1 MKIIWTE
8 TALESYEEIVNY
20 ISHKFTMKE
29 AVDFLDKTEARLV
42 NISNNFE
49 IGSQYKKTEYRK
61 FLISKQTYLFY
72 KIENQTIYLSVFWNN
87 AKNPLGL
94 NTILRT

>member
-8 TALESYEEIVNY
+8 TALESYEEIIDY
-20 ISHKFTMKE
+20 ISYKFTMKE
-29 AVDFLDKTEARLV
+29 AVDFLDKTEVSLV
-42 NISNNFE
+42 IISNNFE

-61 FLISKQTYLFY
+61 LLITKQTYLFY
-72 KIENQTIYLSVFWNN
+72 KIINQTIYLSVFWNN
-87 AKNPLGL
+87 GKNPIGL

>member
-20 ISHKFTMKE
+20 ISYKFTMKE
-29 AVDFLDKTEARLV
+29 AVDFLDKTEAILV
-42 NISNNFE
+42 VISNNFE
-49 IGSQYKKTEYRK
+49 AGSRYKKTEYRK
-61 FLISKQTYLFY
+61 FLIAKQTYLFY

-87 AKNPLGL
+87 AKNPLQL

>member
-8 TALESYEEIVNY
+8 TALESYEEIVTY

-29 AVDFLDKTEARLV
+29 AVDFLDKTEASLII
-42 NISNNFE
+42 ISNNFE
-49 IGSQYKKTEYRK
+49 VGSQYKKTKYRK
-61 FLISKQTYLFY
+61 FLIAKQTYFFY
-72 KIENQTIYLSVFWNN
+72 KIENQTVYLSVFRNN
-87 AKNPLGL
+87 AKNPIGL

>member
-8 TALESYEEIVNY
+8 TALESYEEIVDY
-20 ISHKFTMKE
+20 ISFKFTSKE
-29 AVDFLDKTEARLV
+29 AVDFLDKTEASLLI
-42 NISNNFE
+42 ISNNFE
-49 IGSQYKKTEYRK
+49 VGSQYKKTGYRK
-61 FLISKQTYLFY
+61 FLIAKQTYLFY

-87 AKNPLGL
+87 AKNPISL

>member
-8 TALESYEEIVNY
+8 TALESFEEIVDY
-20 ISHKFTMKE
+20 INNKFTLKE
-29 AVDFLDKTEARLV
+29 ANDFLDKTEASLII
-42 NISNNFE
+42 ISNNLE
-49 IGSQYKKTEYRK
+49 VGSQYKKTNYRQ
-61 FLISKQTYLFY
+61 FLIAKQTYLFY

-87 AKNPLGL
+87 AKNPIGL